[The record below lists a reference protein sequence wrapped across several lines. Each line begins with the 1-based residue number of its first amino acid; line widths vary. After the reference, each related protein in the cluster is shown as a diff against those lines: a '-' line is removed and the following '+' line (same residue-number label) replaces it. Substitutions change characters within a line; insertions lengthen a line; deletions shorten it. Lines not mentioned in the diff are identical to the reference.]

1 MMTIKDVAAKLNGR
15 EYGSEVS
22 AVEQIEFKNAGI
34 VVVYGYSDD
43 CVEFEGAVNT
53 EIGIWNAGYIP
64 LLNGVPFDMDCS
76 TEVIKASGC
85 LTLKDVSKRLK
96 HIKAKFGMNGWEFDA
111 EFPHE
116 KFSIVEREC
125 DNPCSEGLVYSLADL
140 MEVQEDGCCKAD

>member
-1 MMTIKDVAAKLNGR
+1 MTIKDVAVMLNGR

-22 AVEQIEFKNAGI
+22 PREETEFKNAGI

-64 LLNGVPFDMDCS
+64 LLNGVPFDVPCDTDEFEISCCPLLK
-76 TEVIKASGC
+76 EVA
-85 LTLKDVSKRLK
+85 KRLK
-96 HIKAKFGMNGWEFDA
+96 HIKVKFGMNGWEFDA

-116 KFSIVEREC
+116 KFSIVERES
-125 DNPCSEGLVYSLADL
+125 DNSCSEGLVYSLADL
-140 MEVQEDGCCKAD
+140 TEVQDDD

>member
-1 MMTIKDVAAKLNGR
+1 MTIKDVAVMLNGR

-22 AVEQIEFKNAGI
+22 PAEEIEFKNAGI

-43 CVEFEGAVNT
+43 CVEFEGAVNS

-64 LLNGVPFDMDCS
+64 LLNGVPSDMDCA

-85 LTLKDVSKRLK
+85 PTLKDVSKRLK
-96 HIKAKFGMNGWEFDA
+96 HIKVKCGMNGWEFDA

-116 KFSIVEREC
+116 KFSIVERES
-125 DNPCSEGLVYSLADL
+125 DDPCGEGLVYSLADL
-140 MEVQEDGCCKAD
+140 TEVQ